1 MLPISFSQ
9 DADADLEEIAEYT
22 WNTWGQKQLAQ
33 YLRELGNCFERIR
46 RNPLIGKSYESIRP
60 NVRRIE
66 VGRHAVFYI
75 VEPNSI
81 LIVRA
86 LHQQMLPANYF

>member
-1 MLPISFSQ
+1 VLPISFSQ

-22 WNTWGQKQLAQ
+22 WNTWGQKQLAK
-33 YLRELGNCFERIR
+33 YLRELDNCFERIR

-75 VEPNSI
+75 VESNSI
-81 LIVRA
+81 LIVRV